1 MEQNQ
6 INRRNFFKTAT
17 VAGAAAAA
25 YSWEEYDLLA
35 FQRREGGAPPQGGAG
50 GPGAAREGGAPGQ
63 GAPGGARG
71 GQQVVIPDIPGPV
84 PTVKIGG
91 LQISRLIA
99 GHNLVVGQAHEGGSG
114 LVYISALLRAY
125 FTEAKVLETFSMYE
139 KHGINCSG
147 ARMAT
152 NNSDWAKKYMA
163 QGGKLSWLAGISS
176 EKDIPMAVD
185 MGSKLGYVHGN
196 TADAAIRSA
205 TGADSIAKL
214 LDAIRKAK
222 MVGGVCC
229 HSIDVVT
236 ICEKAGI
243 KPDFYIKTFN
253 PVNYSMSGGGVAEN
267 AGARGAEGA
276 PAPSPAGGAN
286 VVDQAARDKAMKITS
301 DIMASVK
308 VPFIGFKVLGAGR
321 ANPSQAFPEAFKNGC
336 DALLVGMYDFQVAAD
351 ANLVKKLLLEKDK
364 LGRTRPWVES

>member
-6 INRRNFFKTAT
+6 VSRRNFFKTT
-17 VAGAAAAA
+17 TIAGAAAAA
-25 YSWEEYDLLA
+25 LSWEEYDLLA
-35 FQRREGGAPPQGGAG
+35 FQQREGGAPPQGGAA

-99 GHNLVVGQAHEGGSG
+99 GHNLVVGQAHDGGSG

-147 ARMAT
+147 ARMAA
-152 NNSDWAKKYMA
+152 NNSEWAKKYMA

-196 TADAAIRSA
+196 TADAAIRA
-205 TGADSIAKL
+205 ADGAGSIAKL

-222 MVGGVCC
+222 MVAGVCC
-229 HSIDVVT
+229 HSFDVIT
-236 ICEKAGI
+236 TCEKAGV
-243 KPDFYIKTFN
+243 KPDFYIKTIN
-253 PVNYSMSGGGVAEN
+253 PVNYYMNGGSAPNNSGL
-267 AGARGAEGA
+267 GAA
-276 PAPSPAGGAN
+276 
-286 VVDQAARDKAMKITS
+286 DQESRDKAIKAIA

-308 VPFIGFKVLGAGR
+308 VPFIGFKVLAAGR
-321 ANPSQAFPEAFKNGC
+321 ANPSQAFSEAFKAGC

-351 ANLVKKLLLEKDK
+351 ANLVKKLMLEKDK